1 MLHGLLIHKNRSI
14 PTPNPPKKCW
24 GPPFPLHYDWKK
36 GVFSKVVLGFQ
47 TSDNTS
53 DGLGEIFEGDSAD
66 TRADKFPLVLM
77 GG

>member
-14 PTPNPPKKCW
+14 PTPPKKML
-24 GPPFPLHYDWKK
+24 GPPPFPLHYDWKK

-53 DGLGEIFEGDSAD
+53 EGLGEIFEGDSAD